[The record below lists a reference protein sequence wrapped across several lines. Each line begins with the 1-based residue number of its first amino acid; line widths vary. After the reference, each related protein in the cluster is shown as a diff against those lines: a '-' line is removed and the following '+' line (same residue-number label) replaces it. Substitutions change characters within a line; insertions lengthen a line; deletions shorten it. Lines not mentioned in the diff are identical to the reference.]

1 MPKTHKHRK
10 LRSGFTTG
18 TAAAA
23 AAKGA
28 LIRLLEKRSPEAVQ
42 VELLNGETWRIP
54 IHRICEKSP
63 GEAECTV
70 VKDAG
75 DDPDVTN
82 HAIIGARVNLLEQN
96 QNQNL
101 TVEILGGEGVGRVTK
116 PGLEVPPGEPAI
128 NSGPR
133 KMIEN
138 SVKLVLDRNNK
149 KHGVR
154 VEIFVPD
161 GERLAQKTL
170 NGRLGIVGGI
180 SILGTTG
187 VVRPMSH
194 EAYTATILSSLSVA
208 RASGVKELVLS
219 TGRRSERCA
228 QSFFL
233 DVLPEGFIQI
243 GDFFSESL
251 KMAMEFSFDKVCM
264 AVFFGKA
271 LKMAQGAECTHAA
284 KTRLS
289 LQSLAGWGLEDGCGK
304 KFAKKLATANTA
316 REAFEYI
323 LKDFP
328 RLIQGVGER
337 LIRSAMIHSQYQL
350 DVSAVIFDYQEQM
363 AWDGRKEK
371 SVL

>member
-1 MPKTHKHRK
+1 MPGTKKHRK

-28 LIRLLEKRSPEAVQ
+28 LIRILEKKSPESVL

-54 IHRICEKSP
+54 INSIWEKGS

-82 HAIIGARVNLLEQN
+82 HAVIGARVILLK

-116 PGLEVPPGEPAI
+116 PGLEVPPGEAAI
-128 NSGPR
+128 NPGPR

-138 SVKLVLDRNNK
+138 SVKHVLK
-149 KHGVR
+149 KNRQKFAVR
-154 VEIFVPD
+154 VEIFVPE
-161 GERLAQKTL
+161 GEKLAQKTL

-194 EAYTATILSSLSVA
+194 EAYTATIFSALSVA
-208 RASGVKELVLS
+208 KAAGVKELVLS
-219 TGRRSERCA
+219 TGRRSERYA
-228 QSFFL
+228 QTCFL
-233 DVLPEGFIQI
+233 DVAPEGFIQI

-251 KMAMEFSFDKVCM
+251 KMAVEFGFNKVFM

-289 LQSLAGWGLEDGCGK
+289 LRALAAWGLEDGCGK
-304 KFAKKLATANTA
+304 EFAKKLATANTA
-316 REAFEYI
+316 REAFESI
-323 LKDFP
+323 LRDFP
-328 RLIQGVGER
+328 RLIPGVGER
-337 LIRSAMIHSQYQL
+337 LIRLAMMHSEYQL
-350 DVSAVIFDYQEQM
+350 DMSAIIFDYQGQV
-363 AWDGRKEK
+363 AWNG
-371 SVL
+371 

>member
-1 MPKTHKHRK
+1 MSRKKHK

-28 LIRLLEKRSPEAVQ
+28 LIRLLEKRSPDAVR
-42 VELLNGETWRIP
+42 VKLLNGETWRIP
-54 IHRICEKSP
+54 IRCISEKSTE
-63 GEAECTV
+63 EAECTV
-70 VKDAG
+70 IKDGG

-82 HAIIGARVNLLEQN
+82 HAVIGARVVLLDQN
-96 QNQNL
+96 QIS
-101 TVEILGGEGVGRVTK
+101 TVEILGGEGVGQVTK

-138 SVKLVLDRNNK
+138 SVKHVLKRNMRN
-149 KHGVR
+149 HAVR

-170 NGRLGIVGGI
+170 NGRLGIIGGI

-194 EAYTATILSSLSVA
+194 EAYRATIFSALSVA

-228 QSFFL
+228 QNVYS
-233 DVLPEGFIQI
+233 DISPEGFIQI

-251 KMAMEFSFDKVCM
+251 KMVVEFGFNRVFM

-289 LQSLAGWGLEDGCGK
+289 LQSLAAWGIEDGCGK
-304 KFAKKLATANTA
+304 EFAKKLAAANTA

-323 LKDFP
+323 LKHFP
-328 RLIQGVGER
+328 RLLSGVGQR
-337 LIRSAMIHSQYQL
+337 LIRSAMMHSEYQL
-350 DVSAVIFDYQEQM
+350 DVDAIIFDYQEKV
-363 AWDGRKEK
+363 AWDGRREK
-371 SVL
+371 TAS

>member
-1 MPKTHKHRK
+1 MPGTKKHRK

-28 LIRLLEKRSPEAVQ
+28 LIRLVEKRSPEAVL

-54 IHRICEKSP
+54 INSIVEVGS
-63 GEAECTV
+63 GEVECTV

-82 HAIIGARVNLLEQN
+82 HAVIGARVSLIEQN
-96 QNQNL
+96 QRV

-116 PGLEVPPGEPAI
+116 PGLEVPPGEAAI
-128 NSGPR
+128 NPGPR
-133 KMIEN
+133 KMVEN
-138 SVKLVLDRNNK
+138 SVKHVLK
-149 KHGVR
+149 KNRQNFAVR
-154 VEIFVPD
+154 VVIFVPE

-170 NGRLGIVGGI
+170 NGRLGITGGI

-194 EAYTATILSSLSVA
+194 DAYTATIYSALSVA
-208 RASGVKELVLS
+208 KAAGIKELVLS

-228 QSFFL
+228 QNYFL
-233 DVLPEGFIQI
+233 DIAPEGFIQI

-251 KMAMEFSFDKVCM
+251 KMVADFGFDKVFM

-289 LQSLAGWGLEDGCGK
+289 LRSLAAWGIEDGCGK
-304 KFAKKLATANTA
+304 EFAGKLATANTA
-316 REAFEYI
+316 REAFDLI
-323 LKDFP
+323 RRDFP
-328 RLIQGVGER
+328 ALIPGVGER
-337 LIRSAMIHSQYQL
+337 LIRSASMLSDYQF
-350 DVSAVIFDYQEQM
+350 DVNAVIFDYQEQV
-363 AWDGRKEK
+363 AWDGRREK
-371 SVL
+371 SVS

>member
-1 MPKTHKHRK
+1 MPETKKHRK

-28 LIRLLEKRSPEAVQ
+28 LIRILEKKSPESVL

-54 IHRICEKSP
+54 INSICEKGSR
-63 GEAECTV
+63 EAECTV

-82 HAIIGARVNLLEQN
+82 HAVIGARVVLLDQDHD
-96 QNQNL
+96 L
-101 TVEILGGEGVGRVTK
+101 TVKILGGEGVGRVTK
-116 PGLEVPPGEPAI
+116 PGLEAPPGEPAI
-128 NSGPR
+128 NPGPR

-138 SVKLVLDRNNK
+138 SVKHVLK
-149 KHGVR
+149 KNRKNHAVR
-154 VEIFVPD
+154 VEIFVPE

-170 NGRLGIVGGI
+170 NERLGIVGGI

-194 EAYTATILSSLSVA
+194 EAYTATISSALSVA
-208 RASGVKELVLS
+208 KAAGVKKLVLS

-228 QSFFL
+228 QGFL
-233 DVLPEGFIQI
+233 LDISPEGFIQI
-243 GDFFSESL
+243 GDYFSESL
-251 KMAMEFSFDKVCM
+251 KMAVEFGFNKVFM

-289 LQSLAGWGLEDGCGK
+289 LRALAAWGLEDGCGK
-304 KFAKKLATANTA
+304 EFAKKLATANTA
-316 REAFEYI
+316 REAFESI
-323 LKDFP
+323 LRDFP
-328 RLIQGVGER
+328 RLIPGVGKR
-337 LIRSAMIHSQYQL
+337 LIRLAMMHSEYQL
-350 DVSAVIFDYQEQM
+350 DVSAVIFDYQGQVV
-363 AWDGRKEK
+363 WNG
-371 SVL
+371 

>member
-1 MPKTHKHRK
+1 MKRKKHK

-28 LIRLLEKRSPEAVQ
+28 LIWLLEKRSPDAVL
-42 VELLNGETWRIP
+42 VELLNGERWRIP
-54 IHRICEKSP
+54 ICGISEKSTK
-63 GEAECTV
+63 EAECTV
-70 VKDAG
+70 IKDAG

-82 HAIIGARVNLLEQN
+82 HAVIGARVVLLDQN
-96 QNQNL
+96 QTL
-101 TVEILGGEGVGRVTK
+101 KVEILGGEGVGRVTK

-128 NSGPR
+128 NPGPR

-138 SVKLVLDRNNK
+138 SVIHVLK
-149 KHGVR
+149 KNRKNHAVR

-161 GERLAQKTL
+161 GKRLAQKTL
-170 NGRLGIVGGI
+170 NERLGILGGI

-194 EAYTATILSSLSVA
+194 EAYTATIFSALSVA
-208 RASGVKELVLS
+208 KASGVKEVVLS

-228 QSFFL
+228 QSL
-233 DVLPEGFIQI
+233 CSDICPEGFIQI

-251 KMAMEFSFDKVCM
+251 KMVVEFGFNKVFM

-289 LQSLAGWGLEDGCGK
+289 LQSLAAWGLEDGCGK
-304 KFAKKLATANTA
+304 EFAKKLATANTA

-323 LKDFP
+323 LQHYP
-328 RLIQGVGER
+328 RLLSGVGQR
-337 LIRSAMIHSQYQL
+337 LIRSALRHSEYQL
-350 DVSAVIFDYQEQM
+350 DVDVIIFDYQEQV
-363 AWDGRKEK
+363 AWDGRREK
-371 SVL
+371 TAS